1 MVVIAG
7 ARSIIC
13 KPSEFFLRVLA
24 IVPAGACADEAR
36 QVL

>member
-1 MVVIAG
+1 MVVIAS

-13 KPSEFFLRVLA
+13 KPSEFFLRALA
-24 IVPAGACADEAR
+24 IVPAVACADEAR